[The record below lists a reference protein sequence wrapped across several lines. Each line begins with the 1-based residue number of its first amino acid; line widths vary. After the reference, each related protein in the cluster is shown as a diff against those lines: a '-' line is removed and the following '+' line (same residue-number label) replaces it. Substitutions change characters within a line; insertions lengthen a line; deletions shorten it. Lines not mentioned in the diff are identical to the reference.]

1 MKLKAYSFT
10 IISVILISNISIAQ
24 NRVFGVINIEEEGFS
39 KDDVFIYDDNNK
51 FLTTTNKEGFYEFI
65 TEKNK
70 MNIIFLLVG
79 SQYIEREIEISAE
92 TELNINFQKQSK
104 ILSEVIIKGQKIKE
118 FQLKRL
124 KDVEGTAIYA
134 GKKSEVILVDQSM
147 ANLASNNARQIYN
160 QISGLNIY
168 QNDDAGIQLHIGGR
182 GLDPNRTSNFNTRQN
197 EYDISADVLGYPES
211 YYTPPSEAIKEI
223 QIVRGAASLQYG
235 TQFGGLI
242 NFIMKEPSNK
252 KIELI
257 TRNTVGSNKLYTN
270 FTSLGG
276 KAKKL
281 SYYSYYNYKI
291 GEGFRENSDYISN
304 NFYIHLGYD
313 ISKKT
318 ILTGEVSYLK
328 YLAHQAGGLSD
339 NMFRINPL
347 QSNRSRN
354 WFGLDW
360 LLFNLKIKHKLNDKS
375 NLSLSFFG
383 LDAERN
389 SIGFRTNRVDQIDP
403 YTERDLIKGNFNNH
417 GIEIKFLNNYNFL
430 NKKNVFVIGGR
441 YYRSKSTSK
450 QGPGSDLEDADF
462 NFYLN
467 KFPNYTNQSDYVY
480 PNKNFAF
487 FGENIIYISE
497 KFSLTPGVRYEN
509 ILTKS
514 IGSFKQINL
523 DAAGNVIYNNTNY
536 ENKESKRSF
545 ILLGLGLSL
554 KTLKSLEIYSN
565 ISQNYRSVTFADIS
579 IVNPAFAINPE
590 ISDERGF
597 TLDLGLRGDIK
608 DLISL
613 DFTLFNLLYKDRI
626 GFTQK
631 EFKDGSVKSER
642 GNIGDAIIY
651 GLESNIDFD
660 LNNLL
665 IKNDNM
671 SLNYFINTAL
681 IDSEYTRSDEN
692 GVVGKKVE
700 FVPNINLKTGIKY
713 GFENF
718 IFNVQYSYISNQ
730 YTDSSNAEEGNISG
744 IIGEIPAYSL
754 FDFSF
759 SYLYK
764 NLRVETGVNNMANT
778 LYFTRRAT
786 GYPGPGIIPSPPRNT
801 YLTLQIKI

>member
-1 MKLKAYSFT
+1 MKSKAFSF
-10 IISVILISNISIAQ
+10 IVILVMLITNISTAQ

-51 FLTTTNKEGFYEFI
+51 FLTTSNKDGFYEFI
-65 TEKNK
+65 TEKNR

-79 SQYIEREIEISAE
+79 SQYIQKEIEISGE
-92 TELNINFQKQSK
+92 TELNISFPKQTQ
-104 ILSEVIIKGQKIKE
+104 ILSEVVIKGQKIKE

-276 KAKKL
+276 RAKKL

-291 GEGFRENSDYISN
+291 GDGFRENSDYISN
-304 NFYIHLGYD
+304 NFYIHLGYN

-318 ILTGEVSYLK
+318 KLTGEISYLK

-339 NMFRINPL
+339 RMFNLNPL

-360 LLFNLKIKHKLNDKS
+360 FLFNMKLKHKFNDKS

-403 YTERDLIKGNFNNH
+403 FTERDLIKGNFNNH
-417 GIEIKFLNNYNFL
+417 GIEIKFLNNYSVF
-430 NKKNVFVIGGR
+430 NKKNVFVVGGK
-441 YYRSKSTSK
+441 YYRSKSTSQ
-450 QGPGSDLEDADF
+450 QGPGSEKEDADF
-462 NFYLN
+462 NFYLD

-487 FGENIIYISE
+487 FGENIIYLSE
-497 KFSLTPGVRYEN
+497 KLSFTPGFRYEN

-514 IGSFKQINL
+514 RGSFKQINL
-523 DAAGNVIYNNTNY
+523 DGAGNVIYNNTSY
-536 ENKESKRSF
+536 ERKDSKRSF
-545 ILLGLGLSL
+545 FLLGLGLSL
-554 KTLKSLEIYSN
+554 KTLNSLEIYSN

-579 IVNPAFAINPE
+579 IVNPAFAINPD
-590 ISDERGF
+590 ISDERGL

-608 DLISL
+608 DLVSL
-613 DFTLFNLLYKDRI
+613 DFTFFNLLYRDRI
-626 GFTQK
+626 GFSQK

-660 LNNLL
+660 VNNLL

-692 GVVGKKVE
+692 GVIGKKVE

-718 IFNVQYSYISNQ
+718 IFNIQYSYISNQ
-730 YTDSSNAEEGNISG
+730 YTDSSNAKEGNLSG

-764 NLRVETGVNNMANT
+764 NLRLETGINNLTNT
-778 LYFTRRAT
+778 FYFTRRAT

>member
-1 MKLKAYSFT
+1 MKSKAFSF
-10 IISVILISNISIAQ
+10 IVILVMLITNISTAQ

-51 FLTTTNKEGFYEFI
+51 FLTTSNKDGFYEFI
-65 TEKNK
+65 TEKNR

-79 SQYIEREIEISAE
+79 SQYIQKEIEISGE
-92 TELNINFQKQSK
+92 TELNISFPKQTQ
-104 ILSEVIIKGQKIKE
+104 ILSEVVIKGQKIKE

-276 KAKKL
+276 RAKKL

-291 GEGFRENSDYISN
+291 GDGFRENSDYISN
-304 NFYIHLGYD
+304 NFYIHLGYN

-318 ILTGEVSYLK
+318 KLTGEISYLK

-339 NMFRINPL
+339 RMFNLNPL

-360 LLFNLKIKHKLNDKS
+360 FLFNMKLKHKFNDKS

-403 YTERDLIKGNFNNH
+403 FTERDLIKGNFNNH
-417 GIEIKFLNNYNFL
+417 GIEIKFLNNYRVL
-430 NKKNVFVIGGR
+430 NKKNVFVVGGK
-441 YYRSKSTSK
+441 YYRSKSTSQ
-450 QGPGSDLEDADF
+450 QGPGSEKEDADF
-462 NFYLN
+462 NFYLD

-487 FGENIIYISE
+487 FGENIIYLSE
-497 KFSLTPGVRYEN
+497 KLSFTPGFRYEN

-514 IGSFKQINL
+514 RGSFKQINL
-523 DAAGNVIYNNTNY
+523 DGAGNVIYNNTSY
-536 ENKESKRSF
+536 ERKDSKRSF
-545 ILLGLGLSL
+545 FLLGLGLSL
-554 KTLKSLEIYSN
+554 KALNSLEIYSN

-579 IVNPAFAINPE
+579 IVNPAFAINPD
-590 ISDERGF
+590 ISDERGL

-608 DLISL
+608 DLVSL
-613 DFTLFNLLYKDRI
+613 DFTFFNLLYRDRI
-626 GFTQK
+626 GFSQK

-660 LNNLL
+660 VNNLL

-692 GVVGKKVE
+692 GVIGKKVE

-718 IFNVQYSYISNQ
+718 IFNIQYSYISNQ
-730 YTDSSNAEEGNISG
+730 YTDSSNAKEGNLSG

-764 NLRVETGVNNMANT
+764 NLRLETGINNLTNT
-778 LYFTRRAT
+778 FYFTRRAT

>member
-1 MKLKAYSFT
+1 MKSKAFSF
-10 IISVILISNISIAQ
+10 IVILVMLITNISTAQ

-51 FLTTTNKEGFYEFI
+51 FLTTSNKDGFYEFI
-65 TEKNK
+65 TEKNR

-79 SQYIEREIEISAE
+79 SQYIQKEIEISGE
-92 TELNINFQKQSK
+92 TELNISFPKQTQ
-104 ILSEVIIKGQKIKE
+104 ILSEVVIKGQKIKE

-276 KAKKL
+276 RAKKL

-291 GEGFRENSDYISN
+291 GDGFRENSDYISN
-304 NFYIHLGYD
+304 NFYIHLGYN

-318 ILTGEVSYLK
+318 KLTGEISYLK

-339 NMFRINPL
+339 RMFNLNPL

-360 LLFNLKIKHKLNDKS
+360 FLFNMKIKHKFNDKS

-403 YTERDLIKGNFNNH
+403 FTERDLIKGNFNNH
-417 GIEIKFLNNYNFL
+417 GIEIKFLNNYSVF
-430 NKKNVFVIGGR
+430 NKKNVFVVGGK
-441 YYRSKSTSK
+441 YYRSKSTSQ
-450 QGPGSDLEDADF
+450 QGPGSEKEDADF
-462 NFYLN
+462 NFYLD

-487 FGENIIYISE
+487 FGENIIYLSE
-497 KFSLTPGVRYEN
+497 KLSFTPGFRYEN

-514 IGSFKQINL
+514 RGSFKQINL
-523 DAAGNVIYNNTNY
+523 DGAGNVIYNNTSY
-536 ENKESKRSF
+536 ERKDSKRSF
-545 ILLGLGLSL
+545 FLLGLGLSL
-554 KTLKSLEIYSN
+554 KTLNSLEIYSN

-579 IVNPAFAINPE
+579 IVNPAFAINPD
-590 ISDERGF
+590 ISDERGL

-608 DLISL
+608 DLVSL
-613 DFTLFNLLYKDRI
+613 DFTFFNLLYRDRI
-626 GFTQK
+626 GFSQK

-660 LNNLL
+660 VNNLL

-692 GVVGKKVE
+692 GVIGKKVE

-718 IFNVQYSYISNQ
+718 IFNIQYSYISNQ
-730 YTDSSNAEEGNISG
+730 YTDSSNAKEGNLSG

-764 NLRVETGVNNMANT
+764 NLRLETGINNLTNT
-778 LYFTRRAT
+778 FYFTRRAT

>member
-104 ILSEVIIKGQKIKE
+104 ILSEIIIKGQKIKE

-270 FTSLGG
+270 FTSLSG

-360 LLFNLKIKHKLNDKS
+360 LLFNLKIKHKVNDKS

-417 GIEIKFLNNYNFL
+417 GIEIKLLNNYNFL

-626 GFTQK
+626 GFNQK

>member
-1 MKLKAYSFT
+1 MKSKAFSF
-10 IISVILISNISIAQ
+10 IVILVMLITNISTAQ

-51 FLTTTNKEGFYEFI
+51 FLTTSNKDGFYEFI
-65 TEKNK
+65 TEKNR

-79 SQYIEREIEISAE
+79 SQYIQKEIEISGD
-92 TELNINFQKQSK
+92 TELNISFPKQTQ
-104 ILSEVIIKGQKIKE
+104 ILSEVIVKGQKIKE

-276 KAKKL
+276 RVKKL
-281 SYYSYYNYKI
+281 TYYSYYNYKI
-291 GEGFRENSDYISN
+291 GDGFRENSDYISN

-313 ISKKT
+313 LSKKT
-318 ILTGEVSYLK
+318 KLTGEISYLK

-339 NMFRINPL
+339 RMFNLNPL

-360 LLFNLKIKHKLNDKS
+360 FLFNMKLKHKFNDKS

-403 YTERDLIKGNFNNH
+403 FTERDLIKGNFNNH
-417 GIEIKFLNNYNFL
+417 GIEIKFLNNYSVL
-430 NKKNVFVIGGR
+430 NKKNVFVIGGK
-441 YYRSKSTSK
+441 YYRSKSTSQ
-450 QGPGSDLEDADF
+450 QGPGSEKEDADF
-462 NFYLN
+462 NFYLD

-487 FGENIIYISE
+487 FGENIIYLSE
-497 KFSLTPGVRYEN
+497 KLSFTPGFRYEN

-514 IGSFKQINL
+514 RGSFKQINL
-523 DAAGNVIYNNTNY
+523 DGAGNVIYNNTSY
-536 ENKESKRSF
+536 ERKDSKRSF
-545 ILLGLGLSL
+545 FLLGLGLSL
-554 KTLKSLEIYSN
+554 KTLNSLEIYSN

-579 IVNPAFAINPE
+579 IVNPAFAINPD
-590 ISDERGF
+590 ISDERGL

-608 DLISL
+608 DLVSL
-613 DFTLFNLLYKDRI
+613 DFTFFNLLYRDRI
-626 GFTQK
+626 GFSQK

-692 GVVGKKVE
+692 GVIGKKVE

-718 IFNVQYSYISNQ
+718 IFNIQYSYISNQ
-730 YTDSSNAEEGNISG
+730 YTDSSNAKEGNLSG

-764 NLRVETGVNNMANT
+764 NLRLETGINNVANT
-778 LYFTRRAT
+778 FYFTRRAT

-801 YLTLQIKI
+801 YITLQIKI

>member
-1 MKLKAYSFT
+1 MKSKAFSF
-10 IISVILISNISIAQ
+10 IVILVMLITNISTAQ

-51 FLTTTNKEGFYEFI
+51 FLTTSNKDGFYEFI
-65 TEKNK
+65 TEKNR

-79 SQYIEREIEISAE
+79 SQYIQKEIEISGE
-92 TELNINFQKQSK
+92 TELNISFPKQTQ
-104 ILSEVIIKGQKIKE
+104 ILSEVVIKGQKIKE

-276 KAKKL
+276 RAKKL

-291 GEGFRENSDYISN
+291 GDGFRENSDYISN
-304 NFYIHLGYD
+304 NFYIHLGYN

-318 ILTGEVSYLK
+318 KLTGEISYLK

-339 NMFRINPL
+339 RMFNLNPL

-360 LLFNLKIKHKLNDKS
+360 FLFNMKLKHKFNDKS

-403 YTERDLIKGNFNNH
+403 FTERDLIKGNFNNH
-417 GIEIKFLNNYNFL
+417 GIEIKFLNNYSVL
-430 NKKNVFVIGGR
+430 NKKNVFVVGGK
-441 YYRSKSTSK
+441 YYRSKSTSQ
-450 QGPGSDLEDADF
+450 QGPGSEKEDADF
-462 NFYLN
+462 NFYLD

-487 FGENIIYISE
+487 FGENIIYLSE
-497 KFSLTPGVRYEN
+497 KLSFTPGFRYEN

-514 IGSFKQINL
+514 RGSFKQINL
-523 DAAGNVIYNNTNY
+523 DGAGNVIYNNTSY
-536 ENKESKRSF
+536 ERKDSKRSF
-545 ILLGLGLSL
+545 FLLGLGLSL
-554 KTLKSLEIYSN
+554 KTLNSLEIYSN

-579 IVNPAFAINPE
+579 IVNPAFAINPD
-590 ISDERGF
+590 ISDERGL

-608 DLISL
+608 DLVSL
-613 DFTLFNLLYKDRI
+613 DFTFFNLLYRDRI
-626 GFTQK
+626 GFSQK

-660 LNNLL
+660 VNNLL

-692 GVVGKKVE
+692 GVIGKKVE

-718 IFNVQYSYISNQ
+718 IFNIQYSYISNQ
-730 YTDSSNAEEGNISG
+730 YTDSSNAKEGNLSG

-764 NLRVETGVNNMANT
+764 NLRLETGINNLTNT
-778 LYFTRRAT
+778 FYFTRRAT

>member
-1 MKLKAYSFT
+1 MKSKAFSF
-10 IISVILISNISIAQ
+10 IVILVMLITNISTAQ

-51 FLTTTNKEGFYEFI
+51 FLTTSNKDGFYEFI
-65 TEKNK
+65 TEKNR

-79 SQYIEREIEISAE
+79 SQYIQKEIEISGD
-92 TELNINFQKQSK
+92 TELNISFPKQTQ
-104 ILSEVIIKGQKIKE
+104 ILSEVVIKGQKIKE

-276 KAKKL
+276 RVKKL
-281 SYYSYYNYKI
+281 TYYSYYNYKI
-291 GEGFRENSDYISN
+291 GDGFRENSDYISN

-313 ISKKT
+313 LSKKT
-318 ILTGEVSYLK
+318 KLTGEISYLK

-339 NMFRINPL
+339 RMFNLNPL

-360 LLFNLKIKHKLNDKS
+360 FLFNMKLKHKFNDKS
-375 NLSLSFFG
+375 NLSLNFFG

-403 YTERDLIKGNFNNH
+403 FTERDLIKGNFNNH
-417 GIEIKFLNNYNFL
+417 GIEIKFLNNYSVL
-430 NKKNVFVIGGR
+430 NKKNVFVVGGK
-441 YYRSKSTSK
+441 YYRSKSTSQ
-450 QGPGSDLEDADF
+450 QGPGSEKEDADF
-462 NFYLN
+462 NFYLD

-487 FGENIIYISE
+487 FGENIIYLSE
-497 KFSLTPGVRYEN
+497 KLSFTPGFRYEN

-514 IGSFKQINL
+514 RGSFKQINL
-523 DAAGNVIYNNTNY
+523 DGAGNVIYNNTSY
-536 ENKESKRSF
+536 ERKDSKRSF
-545 ILLGLGLSL
+545 FLVGLGFSL
-554 KTLKSLEIYSN
+554 KTLNSLEIYSN

-579 IVNPAFAINPE
+579 IVNPAFAINPD
-590 ISDERGF
+590 ISDEKGL

-608 DLISL
+608 DLVSL
-613 DFTLFNLLYKDRI
+613 DFTFFNLLYRDRI
-626 GFTQK
+626 GFSQK

-671 SLNYFINTAL
+671 SLNYFLNTAL

-692 GVVGKKVE
+692 GVIGKKVE

-718 IFNVQYSYISNQ
+718 IFNIQYSYISNQ
-730 YTDSSNAEEGNISG
+730 YTDSSNAKEGNLSG

-764 NLRVETGVNNMANT
+764 NLRLETGINNVANT
-778 LYFTRRAT
+778 FYFTRRAT

-801 YLTLQIKI
+801 YITLQIKI

>member
-1 MKLKAYSFT
+1 MKSKAFSF
-10 IISVILISNISIAQ
+10 IVILVMLITNISTAQ

-39 KDDVFIYDDNNK
+39 KEDVFIYDDNNK
-51 FLTTTNKEGFYEFI
+51 FLTRSNKDGFYEFI
-65 TEKNK
+65 TEKNR

-79 SQYIEREIEISAE
+79 SQYIQKEIEISGD
-92 TELNINFQKQSK
+92 TELNISFPKQTQ
-104 ILSEVIIKGQKIKE
+104 ILSEVVIKGQKIKE

-276 KAKKL
+276 RVKKL
-281 SYYSYYNYKI
+281 TYYSYYNYKI
-291 GEGFRENSDYISN
+291 GDGFRENSDYISN
-304 NFYIHLGYD
+304 NFYIHLGYN

-318 ILTGEVSYLK
+318 KLTGEISYLK

-339 NMFRINPL
+339 RMFNLNPL

-360 LLFNLKIKHKLNDKS
+360 FLFNMKLKHKFNDKS

-403 YTERDLIKGNFNNH
+403 FTERDLIKGNFNNH
-417 GIEIKFLNNYNFL
+417 GIEIKFLNNYSVL
-430 NKKNVFVIGGR
+430 NKKNVFVIGGK
-441 YYRSKSTSK
+441 YYRSKSTSQ
-450 QGPGSDLEDADF
+450 QGPGSEKEDADF
-462 NFYLN
+462 NFYLD

-487 FGENIIYISE
+487 FGENIIYLSE
-497 KFSLTPGVRYEN
+497 KLSFTPGFRYEN

-514 IGSFKQINL
+514 RGSFKQINL
-523 DAAGNVIYNNTNY
+523 DGAGNVIYNNTSY
-536 ENKESKRSF
+536 ERKDSKRSF
-545 ILLGLGLSL
+545 FLLGLGLSL
-554 KTLKSLEIYSN
+554 KTLNSLEIYSN

-579 IVNPAFAINPE
+579 IVNPAFAINPD
-590 ISDERGF
+590 ISDERGL
-597 TLDLGLRGDIK
+597 TLDLGFRGDIK
-608 DLISL
+608 DLVSL
-613 DFTLFNLLYKDRI
+613 DFTFFNLLYRDRI
-626 GFTQK
+626 GFSQK

-692 GVVGKKVE
+692 GVIGKKVE

-718 IFNVQYSYISNQ
+718 IFNIQYSYISNQ
-730 YTDSSNAEEGNISG
+730 YTDSSNAKEGNLSG
-744 IIGEIPAYSL
+744 IIGEIPAYSI

-764 NLRVETGVNNMANT
+764 KLRLETGINNLANT
-778 LYFTRRAT
+778 FYFNRRAT

-801 YLTLQIKI
+801 YITLQIKI

>member
-1 MKLKAYSFT
+1 MKSKAFSF
-10 IISVILISNISIAQ
+10 IVILVMLITNISTAQ

-51 FLTTTNKEGFYEFI
+51 FLTTSNKDGFYEFI
-65 TEKNK
+65 TEKNR

-79 SQYIEREIEISAE
+79 SQYIQKEIEISGD
-92 TELNINFQKQSK
+92 TELNISFPKQTQ
-104 ILSEVIIKGQKIKE
+104 ILSEVVIKGQKIKE

-276 KAKKL
+276 RAKKL

-291 GEGFRENSDYISN
+291 GDGFRENSDYISN

-313 ISKKT
+313 LSKKT
-318 ILTGEVSYLK
+318 KLTGEISYLK

-339 NMFRINPL
+339 KMFNLNPL

-360 LLFNLKIKHKLNDKS
+360 FLFNMKLKHKFNDKS

-403 YTERDLIKGNFNNH
+403 FTERDLIKGNFNNH
-417 GIEIKFLNNYNFL
+417 GIEIKFLNNYSVL
-430 NKKNVFVIGGR
+430 NKKNVFVVGGK
-441 YYRSKSTSK
+441 YYRSKSTSQ
-450 QGPGSDLEDADF
+450 QGPGSEKEDADF
-462 NFYLN
+462 NFYLD

-487 FGENIIYISE
+487 FGENIIYLSE
-497 KFSLTPGVRYEN
+497 KLSFTPGFRYEN

-514 IGSFKQINL
+514 RGSFKQINL
-523 DAAGNVIYNNTNY
+523 DGAGNVIYNNTSY
-536 ENKESKRSF
+536 ERKDSKRSF
-545 ILLGLGLSL
+545 FLVGLGFSL
-554 KTLKSLEIYSN
+554 KTLNSLEIYSN

-579 IVNPAFAINPE
+579 IVNPAFAINPD
-590 ISDERGF
+590 ISDERGL

-608 DLISL
+608 DLVSL
-613 DFTLFNLLYKDRI
+613 DFTFFNLLYRDRI
-626 GFTQK
+626 GFSQK

-671 SLNYFINTAL
+671 SLNYFLNTAL

-692 GVVGKKVE
+692 GVIGKKVE

-718 IFNVQYSYISNQ
+718 IFNIQYSYISNQ
-730 YTDSSNAEEGNISG
+730 YTDSSNAKEGNLSG

-764 NLRVETGVNNMANT
+764 NLRLETGINNVANT
-778 LYFTRRAT
+778 FYFTRRAT

-801 YLTLQIKI
+801 YITLQIKI

>member
-1 MKLKAYSFT
+1 MKSKAFSF
-10 IISVILISNISIAQ
+10 IVILVMLITNISTAQ

-51 FLTTTNKEGFYEFI
+51 FLTRSNKDGFYEFI
-65 TEKNK
+65 TEKNR

-79 SQYIEREIEISAE
+79 SQYIQKEIEISGD
-92 TELNINFQKQSK
+92 TELNISFPKQTQ
-104 ILSEVIIKGQKIKE
+104 ILSEVIVKGQKIKE

-276 KAKKL
+276 RAKKL

-291 GEGFRENSDYISN
+291 GDGFRENSDYISN

-313 ISKKT
+313 LSKKT
-318 ILTGEVSYLK
+318 KLTGEISYLK

-339 NMFRINPL
+339 RMFNLNPL

-360 LLFNLKIKHKLNDKS
+360 FLFNMKLKHKFNDKS
-375 NLSLSFFG
+375 NLSLNFFG

-403 YTERDLIKGNFNNH
+403 FTERDLIKGNFNNH
-417 GIEIKFLNNYNFL
+417 GIEIKFLNNYSVL
-430 NKKNVFVIGGR
+430 NKKNVFVIGGK
-441 YYRSKSTSK
+441 YYRSKSTSQ
-450 QGPGSDLEDADF
+450 QGPGSEKEDADF
-462 NFYLN
+462 NFYLD

-487 FGENIIYISE
+487 FGENIIYLSE
-497 KFSLTPGVRYEN
+497 KLSFTPGFRYEN

-514 IGSFKQINL
+514 RGSFKQINL
-523 DAAGNVIYNNTNY
+523 DGAGNVIYNNTSY
-536 ENKESKRSF
+536 ERKDSKRSF
-545 ILLGLGLSL
+545 FLVGLGFSL
-554 KTLKSLEIYSN
+554 KTLNSLEIYSN

-579 IVNPAFAINPE
+579 IVNPAFAINPD
-590 ISDERGF
+590 ISDEKGL

-608 DLISL
+608 DLVSL
-613 DFTLFNLLYKDRI
+613 DFTFFNLLYRDRI
-626 GFTQK
+626 GFSQK

-671 SLNYFINTAL
+671 SLNYFLNTAL

-692 GVVGKKVE
+692 GVIGKKVE

-718 IFNVQYSYISNQ
+718 IFNIQYSYISNQ
-730 YTDSSNAEEGNISG
+730 YTDSSNAKEGNLSG

-764 NLRVETGVNNMANT
+764 NLRLETGINNVANT
-778 LYFTRRAT
+778 FYFTRRAT

-801 YLTLQIKI
+801 YITLQIKI